1 MISQIPF
8 YFSVAGPEPGIVD
21 SLVPSSNAADLSI
34 DPYQWGTAPNANPGN
49 VNQYRSR
56 VQMLNVCNGSSKE
69 NWCWITNETRQD
81 AHFDEP
87 FRSNL
92 AAISSPS
99 QQPPSPRMA
108 STQQISG

>member
-1 MISQIPF
+1 
-8 YFSVAGPEPGIVD
+8 
-21 SLVPSSNAADLSI
+21 
-34 DPYQWGTAPNANPGN
+34 
-49 VNQYRSR
+49 
-56 VQMLNVCNGSSKE
+56 MLNVCNGSSKE

-99 QQPPSPRMA
+99 QQPPFA
-108 STQQISG
+108 SHGQYSTDFRLKQAMDPEIHNRDRPTSWVSWGTCQRHAQPIHHR